1 MYKIVQY
8 KRGTQAWTPVKV
20 IKEGVEFEQGL
31 KHIKS
36 LSFDNDIRYELE
48 DVDDMLTI
56 KLTL

>member
-8 KRGTQAWTPVKV
+8 KRGTQAWTPVKI

-31 KHIKS
+31 NHIKS

-56 KLTL
+56 KATL